1 MVKNRQA
8 YQEAYDRAVE
18 GKSARTFLNILMSP
32 FEDHYTRASR
42 EEGARDGAAARSAG
56 ETADVSAAHP
66 G

>member
-18 GKSARTFLNILMSP
+18 GKSPRTILNVLMSP
-32 FEDHYTRASR
+32 FEDHYSRASR
-42 EEGARDGAAARSAG
+42 EAGARDGAAARQ
-56 ETADVSAAHP
+56 SAAEGSAAQP

>member
-8 YQEAYDRAVE
+8 YQEAYDRAVQ
-18 GKSARTFLNILMSP
+18 GKSPRTFLDLLMAP

-42 EEGARDGAAARSAG
+42 EAGTREGTAAREGAAASSA
-56 ETADVSAAHP
+56 TQP